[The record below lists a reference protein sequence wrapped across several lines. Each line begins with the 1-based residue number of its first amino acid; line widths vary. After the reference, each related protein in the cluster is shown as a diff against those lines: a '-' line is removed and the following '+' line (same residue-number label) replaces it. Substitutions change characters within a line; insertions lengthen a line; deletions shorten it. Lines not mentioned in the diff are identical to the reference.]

1 MKNRILIV
9 IILAVL
15 AAFVLTSC
23 RSHCSRTKRYWRNN
37 RCVNTRIDTNGYER
51 QYLFV
56 NNSIVIL
63 R

>member
-1 MKNRILIV
+1 MKNRILIAGV
-9 IILAVL
+9 IAALAVFL
-15 AAFVLTSC
+15 LTSC
-23 RSHCSRTKRYWRNN
+23 RSHCSRTKRYWKNN
-37 RCVNTRIDTNGYER
+37 RCVNTRIDTNGYKK

>member
-1 MKNRILIV
+1 MKKKTLIA
-9 IILAVL
+9 IILTALAV
-15 AAFVLTSC
+15 FMLTSC
-23 RSHCSRTKRYWRNN
+23 RSHCSRTKRYWRNH